1 MLGEEVEVKKDAT
14 YCKID
19 AKQATIKQPGLFFS
33 PYIQNAKTDDEEEE
47 Q

>member
-1 MLGEEVEVKKDAT
+1 MLREEVEVKKYAT
-14 YCKID
+14 YSKID

-33 PYIQNAKTDDEEEE
+33 PYIQNGKTDDEEEE